1 MEVWLAARRSGGVI
15 DARQRRV
22 GFLVAGCFFMEIM
35 DGTIVSTAAPR
46 LSEALRVPVSSI
58 GPDFPVGWVS
68 VLARTAKSD
77 LMRMVSY
84 IVWSA
89 LLASVIAPSRA
100 ASSPPT

>member
-1 MEVWLAARRSGGVI
+1 VI

-58 GPDFPVGWVS
+58 GLLITAYFVTLAVFIPSSGWLVS
-68 VLARTAKSD
+68 RWGRERS
-77 LMRMVSY
+77 S
-84 IVWSA
+84 S
-89 LLASVIAPSRA
+89 APSSCSRWPRCSA
-100 ASSPPT
+100 RPAPAWAS

>member
-1 MEVWLAARRSGGVI
+1 VI

-58 GPDFPVGWVS
+58 G
-68 VLARTAKSD
+68 LLITAYF
-77 LMRMVSY
+77 VT
-84 IVWSA
+84 VA
-89 LLASVIAPSRA
+89 AGCLLALMPQPPRWRRSRSDPRLRCRVPVSA
-100 ASSPPT
+100 RRARP